1 MNTYFFVEVQIGAK
15 TVIIGPYI
23 TQLQAAEI
31 MMDHMD
37 VVLASKNIVLEEF
50 TARVTEN
57 ILVDGQWELLAV
69 RGEEQRSIV

>member
-15 TVIIGPYI
+15 TVIVGPYI